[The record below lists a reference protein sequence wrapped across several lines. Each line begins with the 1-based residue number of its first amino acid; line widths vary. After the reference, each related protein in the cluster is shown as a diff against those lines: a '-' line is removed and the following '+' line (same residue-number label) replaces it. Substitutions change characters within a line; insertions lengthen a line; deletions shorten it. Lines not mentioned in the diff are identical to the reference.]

1 MIVFFVGKVQMTVL
15 LPKKQLCISLKR
27 EGERKMKV
35 MKKKVMA
42 LVLVLALACVGL
54 VGCGAIDINDIK
66 GDWTLDTIN
75 DQSLSDFAAS
85 LGTDENLLFV
95 NWTINEDKTVTT
107 TNAVASGK
115 LTMELK
121 SNGFEASEEGSEN
134 KFSVEYNKDA
144 GTLTY
149 KIEEGGTVNTC
160 VMKKGTYTPTETE
173 AAEPE
178 GEEESEEAAEE
189 VEESE
194 DEEEYLDDSEDE
206 ESSDEEYE
214 DESTDEEYEEEA
226 E

>member
-1 MIVFFVGKVQMTVL
+1 
-15 LPKKQLCISLKR
+15 
-27 EGERKMKV
+27 MKV
-35 MKKKVMA
+35 MKKKVLA

-66 GDWTLDTIN
+66 GEWTLDTIN

-85 LGTDENLLFV
+85 LGSDENLLFV
-95 NWTINEDKTVTT
+95 NWTINEDKTITT

-149 KIEEGGTVNTC
+149 KVEEGGTVNTC
-160 VMKKGTYTPTETE
+160 VMKKGTFTPTETE
-173 AAEPE
+173 TAEPA
-178 GEEESEEAAEE
+178 GEEESEEAAES

-194 DEEEYLDDSEDE
+194 DEEEYLDDSEDYSE
-206 ESSDEEYE
+206 EDYEDEGADEEYE
-214 DESTDEEYEEEA
+214 GEEEA